1 MILFSSVSLLSI
13 VLAVLF
19 FPFLILQLFTRMFY
33 RLKVANDQVIP
44 KTGAGVIIAN
54 HVSFIDWLFIV
65 LACRRKIY
73 FVIWYRLFEVP
84 FFGTI
89 LKFLPLIP
97 IAGQKENFEV
107 YENSFKTINQL
118 LDKGEMICIFPEGK
132 ITYDGNLN
140 KFKTG
145 LHRILTE
152 NDVPLYAMVLKGL
165 WGSFFSRKGGKA
177 FSQMAKFYTTIE
189 VNLRPVR
196 RGEWRN
202 LDDLE
207 QMFRSELSQQLHQT
221 E

>member
-1 MILFSSVSLLSI
+1 
-13 VLAVLF
+13 
-19 FPFLILQLFTRMFY
+19 
-33 RLKVANDQVIP
+33 
-44 KTGAGVIIAN
+44 
-54 HVSFIDWLFIV
+54 
-65 LACRRKIY
+65 
-73 FVIWYRLFEVP
+73 
-84 FFGTI
+84 
-89 LKFLPLIP
+89 
-97 IAGQKENFEV
+97 
-107 YENSFKTINQL
+107 
-118 LDKGEMICIFPEGK
+118 MICIFPEGK